1 MELPEWSRVTV
12 ISGRT
17 ARYLLD
23 SSNGPVEVT
32 LDLGLTR
39 ATVEVKDDMLRLPE
53 GEHVSRS
60 ALEDLFNQEED
71 CIALL
76 GDTWRKIYL
85 YSDETNRYYKLY
97 QPFEDQA
104 PTIIIN
110 NASMHS
116 IVRQGPWDDEV
127 GKVKV
132 LPPIGGRC
140 LDTCCGLGY
149 SAQLLTKKGF
159 DEVVTCEIDRE
170 VLRVASI
177 NPWSRGLF
185 HSSRIE
191 IMETD
196 VRDYVEQLEDR
207 SFQAVFHDPPTV
219 YQAGVLYGE
228 ELYREFWRVLST
240 GGVLYHYVGEPG
252 RKHGQDYAH
261 GVIQRLQEAG
271 FVNVKRATGGVVA
284 KCRK

>member
-23 SSNGPVEVT
+23 ASNGPAEVT

-39 ATVEVKDDMLRLPE
+39 ATVEVEDDMLCLPE

-60 ALEDLFNQEED
+60 ALEELFNQEED

-76 GDTWRKIYL
+76 GDTWRKVYL
-85 YSDETNRYYKLY
+85 YSDETNCYYKLY
-97 QPFEDQA
+97 QPFADQA
-104 PTIIIN
+104 PTIFIN

-116 IVRQGPWDDEV
+116 IVEKGPWQDEV
-127 GKVKV
+127 DKVKV

-149 SAQLLTKKGF
+149 SAQLLSRKGF
-159 DEVVTCEIDRE
+159 DEVVSCEIDRE

-177 NPWSRGLF
+177 NPWSRSLF
-185 HSSRIE
+185 HNSVVQIVE
-191 IMETD
+191 ID
-196 VRDYVEQLEDR
+196 VRDYVDDLPEG
-207 SFQAVFHDPPTV
+207 SFEAIFHDPPTV
-219 YQAGVLYGE
+219 YQAGALYGE
-228 ELYREFWRVLST
+228 ELYREFWRVLT
-240 GGVLYHYVGEPG
+240 NGGVLYHYVGEPG
-252 RKHGQDYAH
+252 RKRGQDYAH

-271 FVNVKRATGGVVA
+271 FRNVKRATSGVVA